1 MRKLLLVVWS
11 IAFVFAMVGSGL
23 AAEKKAAKKPAEKPN
38 ATMVDVVTV
47 QALVESVD
55 TTARTITLKMP
66 DGAQRT
72 VVLGP
77 EVRNFD
83 QIKAGDTVTARFVES
98 LAVQVAKT
106 NEAPSASEKQ
116 TVELAPKGE
125 KPGMI
130 AVDTAEMVAS
140 VQKIDYK
147 KRLITLKGPEGNV
160 RTFKVDKSA
169 KKFKNIKKG
178 DNVYIRFTQ
187 AVAISVD
194 KPVE

>member
-1 MRKLLLVVWS
+1 MKKVLLVIGSFMLV
-11 IAFVFAMVGSGL
+11 FVLVGAGL
-23 AAEKKAAKKPAEKPN
+23 AAEKKAAKKQAEKPN

-47 QALVESVD
+47 EALVESID
-55 TTARTITLKMP
+55 ATARTITLKMP
-66 DGAQRT
+66 NGMQRT
-72 VVLGP
+72 VALGP

-83 QIKAGDTVTARFVES
+83 QIKAGDRVTARFIES
-98 LAVQVAKT
+98 LAIKVAKT
-106 NEAPSASEKQ
+106 KEAPAASEKQ

-130 AVDTAEMVAS
+130 AVDTAEMTAS

-147 KRLITLKGPEGNV
+147 KRLITLKGPEGNE
-160 RTFKVDKSA
+160 RTFEVDKSA
-169 KKFKNIKKG
+169 KKFKNIRKG

-194 KPVE
+194 KPVQ